1 MDIKL
6 LTILDFFSFRKE
18 LKKILG
24 IGILKYIKLL
34 VLNKYIFIVTY
45 SNGYSIF
52 WETIKIDSGKFL
64 IYKIYKNKNKL
75 DKTIRGKTYKKD
87 HFIYICNDKEY
98 NLDNITNWGFKERNC
113 NLYMKINL
121 KNLNVNKLNVDKLN
135 VDNINFEKLILGL
148 NDIER
153 CNIQNEAFFEVNRI
167 PLNLK
172 DIKYEMNRQ
181 CFLEDLSYFI
191 KINGEYIG
199 YGQVMDLNGNYTVAN
214 LCIKNKFRGKG
225 YGKTLLKY
233 LLLKCVE
240 RDVYDIYIKVRS
252 DNTVALSL
260 YKKIG
265 FKVIENQHIF
275 EIKS

>member
-18 LKKILG
+18 LKKTLE

-34 VLNKYIFIVTY
+34 ILNKYIFIVTY
-45 SNGYSIF
+45 SNGYNIF
-52 WETIKIDSGKFL
+52 WETKKINSGKFL

-75 DKTIRGKTYKKD
+75 NKTIKSKNYRKD

-98 NLDNITNWGFKERNC
+98 NLDNISDWGFKERNC

-121 KNLNVNKLNVDKLN
+121 KNFNIDKLSF
-135 VDNINFEKLILGL
+135 DDINFEKLILGL

-153 CNIQNEAFFEVNRI
+153 CNIQNEAFFKVNRI

-172 DIKYEMNRQ
+172 DIKYEVSRN

-191 KINGEYIG
+191 KMNDEYIG
-199 YGQVMDLNGNYTVAN
+199 YGQVMDLNGRYTVAN
-214 LCIKNKFRGKG
+214 LCIKNKFQGQG
-225 YGKTLLKY
+225 YGKILLKY
-233 LLLKCVE
+233 LLLKCFE
-240 RDVYDIYIKVRS
+240 QNIYDIYIKVSS